1 MMTIMSWRQRIIEV
15 TGARP
20 EPRDIDWTPVEA
32 ELGTTL
38 PPDYRELCSLL
49 GDGYYSGFLRLLQP
63 RGEAAATDG
72 LLYSFRWN
80 RRHPE
85 YAGLYAPYDL
95 YGGPGQPGLLGWGSD
110 QTEGDYYWL
119 ADAEVDPA
127 AWPVVARKDGIEPW
141 HRYDMSMSEF
151 IHHMLTDHGFEPF
164 TVAATTARPF
174 LLPEGVQIAT
184 VEEWNA
190 WANRTDGSPTA

>member
-1 MMTIMSWRQRIIEV
+1 MSWIQRIIEV

-20 EPRDIDWTPVEA
+20 ERRDIDWAPVEA

-38 PPDYRELCSLL
+38 PADYRELCSLL
-49 GDGYYSGFLRLLQP
+49 GGGYYSGFLRLLQP
-63 RGEAAATDG
+63 RREAAATDG
-72 LLYSFRWN
+72 LLYSFRSN

-95 YGGPGQPGLLGWGSD
+95 YGGPGRAGLLHWGSD

-119 ADAEVDPA
+119 ADARVDPA

-141 HRYDMSMSEF
+141 NRYDLSMSEF
-151 IHHMLTDHGFEPF
+151 VYHMLTDHDFEPF

-174 LLPEGVQIAT
+174 MLPEGVQISTA
-184 VEEWNA
+184 EEWNA
-190 WANRTDGSPTA
+190 WANRTDGGPIA